1 MTTDTETVARELK
14 RVARNVLKKDESI
27 LFNRIVAL
35 TRAGAQDCTYTNE
48 QSQKDLGFNG
58 VKTTRLFKNLENKG
72 FISTCR
78 KNTNFGKNTRTVSIC
93 VHTILSLRPESLPVA
108 SLVAQATPVVPTSSA
123 QPNISALSGPSSSSA
138 SPKVSVAPEASAVV
152 IAPAVNGQVATSNC
166 VVDSISKSA
175 EAACTAVSDA
185 MQHDV
190 VACELATSR
199 PREGAPSHASLTEPL
214 PAPMPA
220 PAAAPTLAQASA
232 CATAQTCAQAPAPV
246 AATAPAPAPAPATGT
261 GAGVGAPAVI
271 VPAVPAAQLRD
282 LSPAVTNT
290 LQFDFTECLKKQGLL
305 PLVAFGKQGDPYF
318 DFSQLAAELSPS
330 FVRECH
336 FAYGWPE
343 FCADWAVPFLVF
355 SVLNEI
361 CFFQDEMFAHPEACP
376 KYNLSALADFIKE
389 QQRGLLFFV
398 LRARYG
404 IDYDTNSRGEEFS
417 YTGKLLIRRIVGL
430 YDPLKTKGDSPL
442 PYIKRIIV
450 RQCMEIL
457 ADPKEFFKLLRPFMD
472 VVRSNAC
479 CQLWAT
485 RLYLVDALRTR
496 GDGLYEELL
505 SLYYPTYSIPG
516 RNSWYDLTRKSVYG
530 CATAFPMRLSYP
542 FMLLRKVGG
551 LDHLACYE
559 RGDTASGDEF
569 TRKINYDL
577 GHCAEVKASFE
588 QFVQRYGAHFPF
600 LHQLAACD
608 FSTI

>member
-1 MTTDTETVARELK
+1 MTTTAPIVVRDLK
-14 RVARNVLKKDESI
+14 RTAYLDLTQDEMR
-27 LFNRIVAL
+27 LLYRIVSL
-35 TRAGAQDCTYTNE
+35 TKSGQKDCVYTNQQAQAE
-48 QSQKDLGFNG
+48 LNFDRS
-58 VKTTRLFKNLENKG
+58 KTSRVFKSLSNKG
-72 FISTCR
+72 FVVTQR
-78 KNTNFGKNTRTVSIC
+78 VTAAFGQNTRRVSLC
-93 VHTILSLRPESLPVA
+93 VQKFFELRTSKLSAEA
-108 SLVAQATPVVPTSSA
+108 SAMVNSVVSATTSVLTN
-123 QPNISALSGPSSSSA
+123 PALSGSSSA
-138 SPKVSVAPEASAVV
+138 SLKVSVAPEASAVV
-152 IAPAVNGQVATSNC
+152 IAPAVNGPVATTNC

-185 MQHDV
+185 MQHDA
-190 VACELATSR
+190 VACEQATSR
-199 PREGAPSHASLTEPL
+199 PCEGATSHASLAEPL

-220 PAAAPTLAQASA
+220 PAAAPTLAQAPA
-232 CATAQTCAQAPAPV
+232 CTTAQTCAQAPAPV
-246 AATAPAPAPAPATGT
+246 AATAPAPACATGT
-261 GAGVGAPAVI
+261 GTAAGVGAPAVI

-290 LQFDFTECLKKQGLL
+290 LQFDFTECMKKQGLL

-404 IDYDTNSRGEEFS
+404 IYYDTNSRGEEFS

-457 ADPKEFFKLLRPFMD
+457 ADPNEFFKLLRPFMD

-496 GDGLYEELL
+496 SDGLYEELL

>member
-1 MTTDTETVARELK
+1 MHQ
-14 RVARNVLKKDESI
+14 I
-27 LFNRIVAL
+27 
-35 TRAGAQDCTYTNE
+35 
-48 QSQKDLGFNG
+48 
-58 VKTTRLFKNLENKG
+58 
-72 FISTCR
+72 
-78 KNTNFGKNTRTVSIC
+78 
-93 VHTILSLRPESLPVA
+93 
-108 SLVAQATPVVPTSSA
+108 
-123 QPNISALSGPSSSSA
+123 
-138 SPKVSVAPEASAVV
+138 
-152 IAPAVNGQVATSNC
+152 
-166 VVDSISKSA
+166 
-175 EAACTAVSDA
+175 
-185 MQHDV
+185 
-190 VACELATSR
+190 
-199 PREGAPSHASLTEPL
+199 
-214 PAPMPA
+214 
-220 PAAAPTLAQASA
+220 
-232 CATAQTCAQAPAPV
+232 
-246 AATAPAPAPAPATGT
+246 
-261 GAGVGAPAVI
+261 
-271 VPAVPAAQLRD
+271 
-282 LSPAVTNT
+282 
-290 LQFDFTECLKKQGLL
+290 
-305 PLVAFGKQGDPYF
+305 
-318 DFSQLAAELSPS
+318 PS

-404 IDYDTNSRGEEFS
+404 IYYDTNSRGEEFS

-457 ADPKEFFKLLRPFMD
+457 ADPNEFFKLLRPFMD

-496 GDGLYEELL
+496 SDGLYEELL

-600 LHQLAACD
+600 LHQLAACH